1 MQLKVK
7 ENITLWRNEGLI
19 FYIILGFL
27 CTLFM
32 EVNALLPYY
41 LQQSIFFETL
51 MNYMVF
57 NTLFSLALC
66 EIFFAML
73 VVVCNNT
80 KLEKLTNNILKE
92 LHKRIMQGSFVISFL
107 SFGISLFCMMAFC
120 IGSLIIN
127 NNYYGK
133 HAINFAY
140 PFVLFLSFPYL
151 IHKCITILCTQLKGF
166 PKSKIHA
173 AIIMLLII
181 AAAIIIPCIFN
192 KKEKMTITIDKK
204 KYHAIEQKTKV
215 KPEKYIEKKI
225 NDININDIK

>member
-1 MQLKVK
+1 MRLKVK
-7 ENITLWRNEGLI
+7 EHITLWRNEGLI
-19 FYIILGFL
+19 FYVTLGFL
-27 CTLFM
+27 CTFFM

-66 EIFFAML
+66 EVFFAML
-73 VVVCNNT
+73 VVVCHDT
-80 KLEKLTNNILKE
+80 KLEKLTNSILQE
-92 LHKRIMQGSFVISFL
+92 LHKRIMQASFIISFL
-107 SFGISLFCMMAFC
+107 CFGISLFCMMAFC
-120 IGSLIIN
+120 IGLLIIN

-133 HAINFAY
+133 YVINFAY
-140 PFVLFLSFPYL
+140 PFLLFLSFPYL
-151 IHKCITILCTQLKGF
+151 IHKGIIILCTLLKAF
-166 PKSKIHA
+166 HKCKIHA

-181 AAAIIIPCIFN
+181 AAAIIIPGIFN
-192 KKEKMTITIDKK
+192 KKEKMTITIDKE
-204 KYHAIEQKTKV
+204 KYHAIKHKTKI

>member
-1 MQLKVK
+1 MRLKLK
-7 ENITLWRNEGLI
+7 EHITLWRNEGLI

-51 MNYMVF
+51 MNYMAF

-73 VVVCNNT
+73 VVICHNT
-80 KLEKLTNNILKE
+80 KLEKLTNSILKE

-107 SFGISLFCMMAFC
+107 SFGVSLFCMMVFC
-120 IGSLIIN
+120 MGSLIIN

-133 HAINFAY
+133 YVINFAY

-151 IHKCITILCTQLKGF
+151 IHKGITILCTLLKAF
-166 PKSKIHA
+166 PKGKIHA

-192 KKEKMTITIDKK
+192 KKEKMTITIDKE
-204 KYHAIEQKTKV
+204 KYHVIEQKTKV

-225 NDININDIK
+225 NDININDIE

>member
-1 MQLKVK
+1 MRLKVN
-7 ENITLWRNEGLI
+7 EHITLWRNEGLI
-19 FYIILGFL
+19 FYVILGFL
-27 CTLFM
+27 CTFFM

-57 NTLFSLALC
+57 NTFFSLALC

-73 VVVCNNT
+73 VVVCHNT
-80 KLEKLTNNILKE
+80 KLEKLTNNVLQE
-92 LHKRIMQGSFVISFL
+92 LHKRIMQGSFIISFL
-107 SFGISLFCMMAFC
+107 CFGIFLFCVMAFC

-127 NNYYGK
+127 NNYYGRYV
-133 HAINFAY
+133 INFAY

-151 IHKCITILCTQLKGF
+151 IHKCITILCTQLKTFSKG
-166 PKSKIHA
+166 KIHA
-173 AIIMLLII
+173 AVIMLLII
-181 AAAIIIPCIFN
+181 AAAFIIPGIFS
-192 KKEKMTITIDKK
+192 KKEKMTITIDKE
-204 KYHAIEQKTKV
+204 KYHAIEQKTKI

>member
-1 MQLKVK
+1 MRLKVK

-19 FYIILGFL
+19 AYVALGFL
-27 CTLFM
+27 CTFFM

-51 MNYMVF
+51 MSYMAF
-57 NTLFSLALC
+57 NTLFSLALS

-73 VVVCNNT
+73 VVICHNT
-80 KLEKLTNNILKE
+80 KLEKITNSILQE
-92 LHKRIMQGSFVISFL
+92 LHKRIMQGSFIISFL
-107 SFGISLFCMMAFC
+107 CFGIFLFCVMAFC
-120 IGSLIIN
+120 IGSLTIN

-133 HAINFAY
+133 HVINFAC

-151 IHKCITILCTQLKGF
+151 IHKGITILCTLLKAF
-166 PKSKIHA
+166 PKHKIHA
-173 AIIMLLII
+173 AIIILLII
-181 AAAIIIPCIFN
+181 AAAIIIPGIFN
-192 KKEKMTITIDKK
+192 KKQKMTITIDKE
-204 KYHAIEQKTKV
+204 KYHAIEQKTKI

>member
-1 MQLKVK
+1 MYFIYGGQRT
-7 ENITLWRNEGLI
+7 ITILSSAKYIFRNADELHGLQYVI
-19 FYIILGFL
+19 FA
-27 CTLFM
+27 C
-32 EVNALLPYY
+32 
-41 LQQSIFFETL
+41 L
-51 MNYMVF
+51 MWD
-57 NTLFSLALC
+57 
-66 EIFFAML
+66 FFAML

-192 KKEKMTITIDKK
+192 KKK
-204 KYHAIEQKTKV
+204 
-215 KPEKYIEKKI
+215 
-225 NDININDIK
+225 NDYNHW

>member
-80 KLEKLTNNILKE
+80 KLEKLTNNILQE

-133 HAINFAY
+133 HAINF
-140 PFVLFLSFPYL
+140 
-151 IHKCITILCTQLKGF
+151 
-166 PKSKIHA
+166 
-173 AIIMLLII
+173 
-181 AAAIIIPCIFN
+181 
-192 KKEKMTITIDKK
+192 
-204 KYHAIEQKTKV
+204 
-215 KPEKYIEKKI
+215 
-225 NDININDIK
+225 